1 MESPPIARGVH
12 VQGLGYCEGSLDG
25 LVSTSHQLA
34 IQGRLEFNLPAD
46 DDDPKSPTQVV
57 SQGRLEFNLPADDDD
72 PKSPTQ
78 VVSVAKGKYGKRGN
92 HMQATRLLALAAVFT
107 AFSGGLTGTPIEAIQ
122 ANELTAVITTTKGD
136 IHVTLFPAEAP
147 LTVANFVN
155 LAQRGYYDGLKFH
168 RVLANFMIQ
177 GGDPT
182 GTGSGGPGYRFADEF
197 SPSLRHDSAGTLSM
211 ANSGPSTNG
220 SQFFITHGP
229 TPHLDDIHS
238 IFGKVSS
245 GRDVVDAIAQD
256 DVMTT
261 IVIEGDPSS
270 LLAAQKEQ
278 VDEWNTILDRR

>member
-1 MESPPIARGVH
+1 
-12 VQGLGYCEGSLDG
+12 
-25 LVSTSHQLA
+25 
-34 IQGRLEFNLPAD
+34 
-46 DDDPKSPTQVV
+46 
-57 SQGRLEFNLPADDDD
+57 
-72 PKSPTQ
+72 
-78 VVSVAKGKYGKRGN
+78 
-92 HMQATRLLALAAVFT
+92 MQATRLLALAAVVA
-107 AFSGGLTGTPIEAIQ
+107 AFSGGPTGTPIEAIQ
-122 ANELTAVITTTKGD
+122 ANDLTAVITTTKGD
-136 IHVTLFPAEAP
+136 IEVTLFPAEAP

-155 LAQRGYYDGLKFH
+155 LAQRGYYDGLRFH
-168 RVLANFMIQ
+168 RVIANFMIQ

-197 SPSLRHDSAGTLSM
+197 SPSRRHDSAGTLSM

-238 IFGKVSS
+238 IFGKVAS
-245 GRDVVDAIAQD
+245 GQDVVDAIAQD

-270 LLAAQKEQ
+270 LLAAQREQ

>member
-1 MESPPIARGVH
+1 
-12 VQGLGYCEGSLDG
+12 
-25 LVSTSHQLA
+25 
-34 IQGRLEFNLPAD
+34 
-46 DDDPKSPTQVV
+46 
-57 SQGRLEFNLPADDDD
+57 
-72 PKSPTQ
+72 
-78 VVSVAKGKYGKRGN
+78 
-92 HMQATRLLALAAVFT
+92 MQATRLLALAAVFT

-136 IHVTLFPAEAP
+136 IQVTLFPAEAP

-155 LAQRGYYDGLKFH
+155 LAQRGYYDGLTFH
-168 RVLANFMIQ
+168 RVIANFMIQ

-197 SPSLRHDSAGTLSM
+197 HPSLRHTSAGTMSM
-211 ANSGPSTNG
+211 ANSGPGTNG

-229 TPHLDDIHS
+229 TTHLDDKHS

-245 GRDVVDAIAQD
+245 GQDVVDAIAQG

-261 IVIEGDPSS
+261 IVIEGDASS

-278 VDEWNTILDRR
+278 VDGWNRILDRR

>member
-1 MESPPIARGVH
+1 
-12 VQGLGYCEGSLDG
+12 
-25 LVSTSHQLA
+25 
-34 IQGRLEFNLPAD
+34 
-46 DDDPKSPTQVV
+46 
-57 SQGRLEFNLPADDDD
+57 
-72 PKSPTQ
+72 
-78 VVSVAKGKYGKRGN
+78 
-92 HMQATRLLALAAVFT
+92 MQATRLLALAAVFT

-136 IHVTLFPAEAP
+136 IQVTLFPAEAP
-147 LTVANFVN
+147 LAVANFVN

-197 SPSLRHDSAGTLSM
+197 SSSLRHDSAGTLSM

-220 SQFFITHGP
+220 SQFFITNGP

>member
-1 MESPPIARGVH
+1 
-12 VQGLGYCEGSLDG
+12 
-25 LVSTSHQLA
+25 
-34 IQGRLEFNLPAD
+34 
-46 DDDPKSPTQVV
+46 
-57 SQGRLEFNLPADDDD
+57 
-72 PKSPTQ
+72 
-78 VVSVAKGKYGKRGN
+78 
-92 HMQATRLLALAAVFT
+92 MQAPRLLALAAVLA
-107 AFSGGLTGTPIEAIQ
+107 AFSGGPTGAPIEAIQ

-136 IHVTLFPAEAP
+136 IQVTLFPAEAP

-168 RVLANFMIQ
+168 RVIANFMIQ

-245 GRDVVDAIAQD
+245 GQDVVDAIAQD

-270 LLAAQKEQ
+270 LLATQKEQ
-278 VDEWNTILDRR
+278 VDEWNTILDRG

>member
-1 MESPPIARGVH
+1 
-12 VQGLGYCEGSLDG
+12 
-25 LVSTSHQLA
+25 
-34 IQGRLEFNLPAD
+34 
-46 DDDPKSPTQVV
+46 
-57 SQGRLEFNLPADDDD
+57 
-72 PKSPTQ
+72 
-78 VVSVAKGKYGKRGN
+78 
-92 HMQATRLLALAAVFT
+92 MQATKLLALAAVFT

-122 ANELTAVITTTKGD
+122 ANELSAVITTTKGD
-136 IHVTLFPAEAP
+136 IQVTLFPAEAP

-238 IFGKVSS
+238 VFGKVSS

>member
-1 MESPPIARGVH
+1 
-12 VQGLGYCEGSLDG
+12 
-25 LVSTSHQLA
+25 
-34 IQGRLEFNLPAD
+34 
-46 DDDPKSPTQVV
+46 
-57 SQGRLEFNLPADDDD
+57 
-72 PKSPTQ
+72 
-78 VVSVAKGKYGKRGN
+78 
-92 HMQATRLLALAAVFT
+92 MQATRLLALAAVFT

-136 IHVTLFPAEAP
+136 IQVTLFPAEAP

-229 TPHLDDIHS
+229 TSHLDDIHS

-245 GRDVVDAIAQD
+245 GQDVVDAIAQD
-256 DVMTT
+256 DVMST

>member
-1 MESPPIARGVH
+1 
-12 VQGLGYCEGSLDG
+12 
-25 LVSTSHQLA
+25 
-34 IQGRLEFNLPAD
+34 
-46 DDDPKSPTQVV
+46 
-57 SQGRLEFNLPADDDD
+57 
-72 PKSPTQ
+72 
-78 VVSVAKGKYGKRGN
+78 
-92 HMQATRLLALAAVFT
+92 MQALRLLALAAVL
-107 AFSGGLTGTPIEAIQ
+107 AALSGGPIGAPIEAIQ

-136 IHVTLFPAEAP
+136 IQVTLFPAEAP

-168 RVLANFMIQ
+168 RVIANFMIQ

-197 SPSLRHDSAGTLSM
+197 SSSLRHDSAGTLSM

-220 SQFFITHGP
+220 SQFFITNGP